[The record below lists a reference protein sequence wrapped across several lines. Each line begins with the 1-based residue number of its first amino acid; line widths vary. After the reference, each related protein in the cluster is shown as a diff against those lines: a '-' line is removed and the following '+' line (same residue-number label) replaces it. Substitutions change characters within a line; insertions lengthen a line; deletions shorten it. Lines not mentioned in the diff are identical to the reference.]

1 MFMYECGKELLQF
14 SFRFLEVRCLTFLIV
29 VSERSK
35 ETSLFPLYMNLLYAL
50 LFDAPGSQRI
60 VLIITKF
67 LTNLVLAGTILG
79 HFWKIPFYIC
89 LNFRNVIYFSMIIN
103 LQKVSLTFSIH
114 SITLFVFLLSL
125 WNNS

>member
-1 MFMYECGKELLQF
+1 MYECGKELLQF

-79 HFWKIPFYIC
+79 HF
-89 LNFRNVIYFSMIIN
+89 
-103 LQKVSLTFSIH
+103 
-114 SITLFVFLLSL
+114 
-125 WNNS
+125 